1 MCRRFESPACIDNPP
16 YMAVPPPLFPP
27 PSPFF
32 YFFPDPQLST
42 TSFANITPMK
52 NGINKN
58 MLFSK
63 SNTQKATPGLNLI
76 WNNNNVKY
84 QRETSTANEKPP
96 SKEHYCYIIHAL
108 LIKNNA
114 YPLLPPHSIN
124 NPTIWIIPRPHLF
137 LQESLQFPF
146 YDFPNNSI
154 PYK

>member
-16 YMAVPPPLFPP
+16 YMAAPPPLPPP

-32 YFFPDPQLST
+32 YFFPDPQLS

-76 WNNNNVKY
+76 WNNNNLKY

-114 YPLLPPHSIN
+114 YPLLPP
-124 NPTIWIIPRPHLF
+124 
-137 LQESLQFPF
+137 PF
-146 YDFPNNSI
+146 YKQPHYMDYPTPAPLFTRKSSVPPLRFSKQFN
-154 PYK
+154 PL